1 MTHIAID
8 HRGLPLPSPTPHDD
22 GYEYGI
28 SGITQDGDEV
38 LYEYGQRWLAAL
50 PGVFM
55 ANSLRYRRPKAMTK
69 YTQDQYDAAMAF
81 LKLMDFNSTNA
92 IQLITLASS
101 FGASL
106 QSVNK
111 EVTDDNP

>member
-69 YTQDQYDAAMAF
+69 YTQEQYDAAMAF
-81 LKLMDFNSTNA
+81 LKLMDFNSSNA
-92 IQLITLASS
+92 IQLIQLASS
-101 FGASL
+101 FGATL

-111 EVTDDNP
+111 EAK